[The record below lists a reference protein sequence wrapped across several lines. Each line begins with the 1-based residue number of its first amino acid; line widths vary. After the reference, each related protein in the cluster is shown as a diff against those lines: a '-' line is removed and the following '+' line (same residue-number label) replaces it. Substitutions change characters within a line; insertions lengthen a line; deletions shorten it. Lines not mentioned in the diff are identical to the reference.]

1 MSRLPTEFECFG
13 GAGNPKPG
21 EPKGKLNSLTKTF
34 NQSINQS
41 IILFSDKSRLQK
53 CSHDADV
60 DLQLTS
66 KMWNNKQNNF

>member
-21 EPKGKLNSLTKTF
+21 EPQGKLNSLTKTF

-41 IILFSDKSRLQK
+41 FYLAIKAGYKSVAMML
-53 CSHDADV
+53 
-60 DLQLTS
+60 
-66 KMWNNKQNNF
+66 MWTYN

>member
-41 IILFSDKSRLQK
+41 FYLVIKAGYKSVAMML
-53 CSHDADV
+53 
-60 DLQLTS
+60 
-66 KMWNNKQNNF
+66 MWTTIN